1 MKRVFLALFVVA
13 LAVAVAGT
21 VFAQGG
27 RGPMGGPGMGPRCD
41 MTNVPG
47 LNLSA
52 DQAAKIKNMQSLHF
66 KDVEPVRNQMF
77 TKRQE
82 LRQLWQQKT
91 PDQAKIEAV
100 QKDIQSLRNQL
111 QSKQTQYRFA
121 VLKELTP
128 EQQDKIKAS
137 NWGCPKFGAGKN
149 GGHRGGMMGPKGQGM
164 GMGPGP
170 VQQAK

>member
-1 MKRVFLALFVVA
+1 MT
-13 LAVAVAGT
+13 LAVAVAGS

-41 MTNVPG
+41 MTNVAG

-52 DQAAKIKNMQSLHF
+52 DQTAKIKTLQNSHF
-66 KDVEPVRNQMF
+66 KDVEPLRNQMF

-82 LRQLWQQKT
+82 LRQLWQQKN

-100 QKDIQSLRNQL
+100 QKDIQSLKNQL
-111 QSKQTQYRFA
+111 QAKQTQYRFA

-137 NWGCPKFGAGKN
+137 NWGCPKFGAGKK
-149 GGHRGGMMGPKGQGM
+149 GGPMGGMMGPKGQGM
-164 GMGPGP
+164 GKGMGPGP
-170 VQQAK
+170 SQQAQ

>member
-1 MKRVFLALFVVA
+1 MKRVFLALFVMT
-13 LAVAVAGT
+13 LAVAVAGS
-21 VFAQGG
+21 VFAQG

-41 MTNVPG
+41 ITNAPG

-52 DQAAKIKNMQSLHF
+52 DQAAKIKTLQSSHF
-66 KDVEPVRNQMF
+66 KDVEPVRSQMF

-91 PDQAKIEAV
+91 PDQAKIEAA
-100 QKDIQSLRNQL
+100 QKDIQNLRNQL

-137 NWGCPKFGAGKN
+137 NWGCPKFGAGKK
-149 GGHRGGMMGPKGQGM
+149 GGNRGGMMGPKGQGM

-170 VQQAK
+170 AQQAQ